1 MAYTILT
8 AAEAAA
14 MINDGDMMALSG
26 FTPNANPKAIFRE
39 LSKRAIRLHE
49 QGIPFQV
56 GVLTGASSC
65 QSVEGDMAAA
75 HALKF
80 RAPFST
86 NKDFRDHTNLG
97 EVDYEGGPDGM
108 FPAKGS
114 SRRCSRSWRAWW
126 TTRICT
132 SDTWLSVCAEASTAR
147 WTGPWWR

>member
-97 EVDYEGGPDGM
+97 EVDYEDMHLGHM
-108 FPAKGS
+108 AERL
-114 SRRCSRSWRAWW
+114 RR
-126 TTRICT
+126 
-132 SDTWLSVCAEASTAR
+132 
-147 WTGPWWR
+147 GFYG